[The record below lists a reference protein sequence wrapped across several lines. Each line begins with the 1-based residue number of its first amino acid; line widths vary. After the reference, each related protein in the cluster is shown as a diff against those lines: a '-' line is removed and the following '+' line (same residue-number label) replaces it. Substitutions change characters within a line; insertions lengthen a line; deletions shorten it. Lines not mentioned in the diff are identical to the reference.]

1 MQPTLLGHST
11 ITTYL
16 IMSRAYGPMQHE
28 TLRGAPF
35 TRNALSASVLSRSM
49 QACTCKAG
57 GTWAGGTPEANLD
70 VTLCAL
76 GQAPALSLLGVGA
89 DRPKWCPAES
99 KMFRHA
105 DKALAGS
112 FHRIRVVPARIVSPG
127 AVQVGASSLRS
138 LRRISSHSMRRS
150 LQNGSYGSY
159 YLLGPLLVT
168 TGRFGKVPE
177 PHVSREYPTHHRTL
191 AHRQRYS

>member
-1 MQPTLLGHST
+1 MCSHGL
-11 ITTYL
+11 Y
-16 IMSRAYGPMQHE
+16 RA
-28 TLRGAPF
+28 A
-35 TRNALSASVLSRSM
+35 
-49 QACTCKAG
+49 CKAG
-57 GTWAGGTPEANLD
+57 DTPEA
-70 VTLCAL
+70 VL
-76 GQAPALSLLGVGA
+76 GVSLGDLGRAPALSLLGVGA

-112 FHRIRVVPARIVSPG
+112 FHGIRVVPACIVSPG

-159 YLLGPLLVT
+159 SRFITPYATLRFVCKSKTVFAASHKTKLV
-168 TGRFGKVPE
+168 FADYAK
-177 PHVSREYPTHHRTL
+177 
-191 AHRQRYS
+191 

>member
-1 MQPTLLGHST
+1 MCSHGL
-11 ITTYL
+11 Y
-16 IMSRAYGPMQHE
+16 RA
-28 TLRGAPF
+28 A
-35 TRNALSASVLSRSM
+35 
-49 QACTCKAG
+49 CKAG
-57 GTWAGGTPEANLD
+57 DTPEA
-70 VTLCAL
+70 VL
-76 GQAPALSLLGVGA
+76 GVSLGDLGRAPALSLLGVGA

-112 FHRIRVVPARIVSPG
+112 FHGIRVVPACIVSPG

-159 YLLGPLLVT
+159 YLLGPALVHLSDLPLLTAGVRLCAVT
-168 TGRFGKVPE
+168 TASPVPMHKKI
-177 PHVSREYPTHHRTL
+177 PP
-191 AHRQRYS
+191 

>member
-1 MQPTLLGHST
+1 MKFCKILDIKAFRIPALPSSGFPGRKGLCNTKHFVAHR
-11 ITTYL
+11 
-16 IMSRAYGPMQHE
+16 SRE
-28 TLRGAPF
+28 THLARVCSHGLC
-35 TRNALSASVLSRSM
+35 RLV
-49 QACTCKAG
+49 CK
-57 GTWAGGTPEANLD
+57 AGGTPEANLD

-76 GQAPALSLLGVGA
+76 GRAPALSLLGVGA

-112 FHRIRVVPARIVSPG
+112 FHGIRVVPACVVSPG
-127 AVQVGASSLRS
+127 AVQVSASSLRS

-159 YLLGPLLVT
+159 YLLGPALVQRAT
-168 TGRFGKVPE
+168 PSSPGRVVP
-177 PHVSREYPTHHRTL
+177 PSPAGH
-191 AHRQRYS
+191 

>member
-1 MQPTLLGHST
+1 MCSHGLYRL
-11 ITTYL
+11 
-16 IMSRAYGPMQHE
+16 
-28 TLRGAPF
+28 
-35 TRNALSASVLSRSM
+35 V
-49 QACTCKAG
+49 CK
-57 GTWAGGTPEANLD
+57 AGGTPEANLD

-76 GQAPALSLLGVGA
+76 GRAPALSLLGVGA

-112 FHRIRVVPARIVSPG
+112 FHGIRVVPARIVSPG

-159 YLLGPLLVT
+159 YLLGPAL
-168 TGRFGKVPE
+168 VPE
-177 PHVSREYPTHHRTL
+177 PGICQFPQGELMPHRLSPLVHMATWFV
-191 AHRQRYS
+191 

>member
-1 MQPTLLGHST
+1 MCSHGLYRL
-11 ITTYL
+11 
-16 IMSRAYGPMQHE
+16 
-28 TLRGAPF
+28 
-35 TRNALSASVLSRSM
+35 V
-49 QACTCKAG
+49 CK
-57 GTWAGGTPEANLD
+57 AGGTPEANLD
-70 VTLCAL
+70 VSL
-76 GQAPALSLLGVGA
+76 GDLGRAPALSLLGVGA

-112 FHRIRVVPARIVSPG
+112 FHGIRVVPARIVSPG

-159 YLLGPLLVT
+159 YLLGPALST
-168 TGRFGKVPE
+168 IRSSCEARTHTPRG
-177 PHVSREYPTHHRTL
+177 SRGW
-191 AHRQRYS
+191 QRWRHQRKEQMLEKL

>member
-1 MQPTLLGHST
+1 MAHR
-11 ITTYL
+11 
-16 IMSRAYGPMQHE
+16 SRE
-28 TLRGAPF
+28 THLARVCSHGLC
-35 TRNALSASVLSRSM
+35 RLV
-49 QACTCKAG
+49 CK
-57 GTWAGGTPEANLD
+57 AGGTPEANLD
-70 VTLCAL
+70 VTLCVL
-76 GQAPALSLLGVGA
+76 GQAPALLLLGVGA

-112 FHRIRVVPARIVSPG
+112 FHGIRVVPARIVSPG

-159 YLLGPLLVT
+159 SRQSLPAAGIIEESESARGER
-168 TGRFGKVPE
+168 GRVGQGRVGFRV
-177 PHVSREYPTHHRTL
+177 
-191 AHRQRYS
+191 

>member
-1 MQPTLLGHST
+1 MCSHGLYRL
-11 ITTYL
+11 
-16 IMSRAYGPMQHE
+16 
-28 TLRGAPF
+28 
-35 TRNALSASVLSRSM
+35 V
-49 QACTCKAG
+49 CK
-57 GTWAGGTPEANLD
+57 AGGTPEANLD
-70 VTLCAL
+70 VTLCVL

-112 FHRIRVVPARIVSPG
+112 FYGIRVVPVRIVSPG

-159 YLLGPLLVT
+159 YLLGPALVT
-168 TGRFGKVPE
+168 VMRPTPACPTCTLLSRPLKGPSTGVFWSKSK
-177 PHVSREYPTHHRTL
+177 HLTL
-191 AHRQRYS
+191 VWGR

>member
-1 MQPTLLGHST
+1 MAHR
-11 ITTYL
+11 
-16 IMSRAYGPMQHE
+16 SRETHLARVCSHGPYR
-28 TLRGAPF
+28 L
-35 TRNALSASVLSRSM
+35 V
-49 QACTCKAG
+49 CK
-57 GTWAGGTPEANLD
+57 AGGTPEANLD
-70 VTLCAL
+70 VSL
-76 GQAPALSLLGVGA
+76 GDLGRAPALSLLGVGA

-112 FHRIRVVPARIVSPG
+112 FHGIRVVPARIVSPG

-159 YLLGPLLVT
+159 YLLGPALVV
-168 TGRFGKVPE
+168 GVAQEGVVRWAKNSARLGVLAFGGTAPM
-177 PHVSREYPTHHRTL
+177 
-191 AHRQRYS
+191 

>member
-1 MQPTLLGHST
+1 MQPTLLGHSIPFRLT
-11 ITTYL
+11 YVQGVRAYATRNTSWRTVHGKRTKRECALTVYAGLYARRGAHLRPTWTYL
-16 IMSRAYGPMQHE
+16 
-28 TLRGAPF
+28 
-35 TRNALSASVLSRSM
+35 
-49 QACTCKAG
+49 
-57 GTWAGGTPEANLD
+57 
-70 VTLCAL
+70 AL
-76 GQAPALSLLGVGA
+76 GDLGRAPALSLLGVGA

-112 FHRIRVVPARIVSPG
+112 FHGIRVVPARIVSPG

-159 YLLGPLLVT
+159 YLLGPALVL
-168 TGRFGKVPE
+168 GGLIPPGCSWQKKVQNFE
-177 PHVSREYPTHHRTL
+177 TL
-191 AHRQRYS
+191 AGS

>member
-1 MQPTLLGHST
+1 MCSHGLYRL
-11 ITTYL
+11 
-16 IMSRAYGPMQHE
+16 
-28 TLRGAPF
+28 
-35 TRNALSASVLSRSM
+35 V
-49 QACTCKAG
+49 CK
-57 GTWAGGTPEANLD
+57 AGGTPEANLD
-70 VTLCAL
+70 VSL
-76 GQAPALSLLGVGA
+76 GDLGRAPALSLLGVGA

-112 FHRIRVVPARIVSPG
+112 FHGIRVVPARIVSPG

-159 YLLGPLLVT
+159 YLLGPALVV
-168 TGRFGKVPE
+168 GVAQEGVVRWAKNSARLGVLAFGGTAPM
-177 PHVSREYPTHHRTL
+177 
-191 AHRQRYS
+191 